1 MDRRQLL
8 KRGAFFAVIAA
19 TGALAACGG
28 NSDEPAGT

>member
-8 KRGAFFAVIAA
+8 KRGAFFTVVAA

-28 NSDEPAGT
+28 GTGP